1 MWDWWFFS
9 LTRSVSSWER
19 EICQSDAFDARLNQ
33 CDVGLNVT
41 RWTMAWRIESQWRVI
56 APHAQSIVVISEP
69 IVLIDVSSRDV
80 TRVWFGL
87 VRGEG
92 HVALYANEAAE
103 QMMRI
108 RGGCFW
114 RHLSTARCDWRV
126 IDGCQVL
133 PVIRLVYS
141 SFLHHLCKFF
151 RIWKKNFVESSW
163 RTRPA
168 GFVSELYHFLGRF
181 ASFDSRRSSDATI
194 IPDIVL
200 WLYELTIRQ
209 QMARLSDRPLYPWHP
224 NPKHQLASFTIV

>member
-108 RGGCFW
+108 RGGCVS
-114 RHLSTARCDWRV
+114 RHLSIERCDWSM
-126 IDGCQVL
+126 IDGYQVL
-133 PVIRLVYS
+133 PIIRLVYLAFIQQS
-141 SFLHHLCKFF
+141 CKFNQ
-151 RIWKKNFVESSW
+151 ILIKNFVKKLTFNAIASCICQLWSKLSW
-163 RTRPA
+163 FCVFPLTA
-168 GFVSELYHFLGRF
+168 ITEV
-181 ASFDSRRSSDATI
+181 
-194 IPDIVL
+194 IVL
-200 WLYELTIRQ
+200 WHDEFTICR
-209 QMARLSDRPLYPWHP
+209 QMALLSDRPLIDV
-224 NPKHQLASFTIV
+224 NIEDRFK